1 MSRRPG
7 RGPYRKP
14 MLARVGELLTTNP
27 TVWLIGFA
35 VGVVVLVLTSFLGA
49 TLGLLLVIPLVVVAT
64 AAADLKGRLMILR
77 RRILL
82 TRQSTTRRQ
91 FLATILSVLIV
102 TCLTGGLGF
111 LLRGFILGGYDERL
125 RQHITPRPKK

>member
-1 MSRRPG
+1 M
-7 RGPYRKP
+7 
-14 MLARVGELLTTNP
+14 
-27 TVWLIGFA
+27 
-35 VGVVVLVLTSFLGA
+35 VVLVLTSFLGA

-111 LLRGFILGGYDERL
+111 LLRGFILGG
-125 RQHITPRPKK
+125 